1 MKDTGCSGYVVK
13 ASEFTKLLPPEIQP
27 MYEKALADND
37 LEYVD
42 ELLDVHAPLSFPTF
56 DSPFILGDED
66 NADNLERGKCTSALM
81 MTICTLSNQLPDL
94 NFSNPTESN
103 LNMNVGQLG
112 DKPQTQ

>member
-66 NADNLERGKCTSALM
+66 NTDNLEKGVVY
-81 MTICTLSNQLPDL
+81 ICFDDDDLYVKQPTPGLEFLQSNG
-94 NFSNPTESN
+94 
-103 LNMNVGQLG
+103 V
-112 DKPQTQ
+112 KPEYERWTTWG